1 MKNTFNYKIYQ
12 NVYDAM
18 ISGRKNIEVRL
29 LNEKSAKIKNG
40 DEIIFSVPDSE
51 KRLSVQVTNKYV
63 FENVEELWKHRNIVL
78 KSAIDYTKDEVENQL
93 YEIFGKENV
102 LNSKLVGI
110 EFKINHQF
118 KIALGTVL

>member
-1 MKNTFNYKIYQ
+1 MKNTFNYEIYHD
-12 NVYDAM
+12 VYDAM
-18 ISGRKNIEVRL
+18 ISGRKNIEARL
-29 LNEKSAKIKNG
+29 LNEKSAQIKNG

-51 KRLSVQVTNKYV
+51 KRLSVEVTNKYV
-63 FENVEELWKHRNIVL
+63 FENVEELWKHKDIVL

-110 EFKINHQF
+110 EFKINH
-118 KIALGTVL
+118 